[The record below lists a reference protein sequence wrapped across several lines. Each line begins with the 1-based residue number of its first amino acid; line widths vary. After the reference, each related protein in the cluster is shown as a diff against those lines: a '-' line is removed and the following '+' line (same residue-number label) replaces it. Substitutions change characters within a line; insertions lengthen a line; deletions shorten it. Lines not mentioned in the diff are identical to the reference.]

1 MSRERLQTDRVGMTH
16 KFNVSGYK
24 GYVTVSLY
32 PDGRP
37 GECFIVM
44 QKEGST
50 IGGLMDAIAIL
61 ISVALQHGVTSE
73 KLVEKLGDMR
83 FEPSGTTTN
92 HEIPECSSVVDYVV
106 RWIALESKKRRQIED
121 LKTEQS

>member
-1 MSRERLQTDRVGMTH
+1 MNRERLPTDRNGFTH
-16 KFNVSGYK
+16 KFNVSGYR
-24 GYVTVSLY
+24 GYVTISLY
-32 PDGRP
+32 PDSRP
-37 GECFIVM
+37 GECFITM

-61 ISVALQHGVTSE
+61 ISIALQHGVTTE

-92 HEIPECSSVVDYVV
+92 PEIPECSSVVDYVV
-106 RWIALESKKRRQIED
+106 RWIALESGKRIK
-121 LKTEQS
+121 LNKP